1 MRLLTAFFVVLTPVI
16 TLNTYGAQGA
26 DESLE
31 SQASVRLADEFIRIA
46 RRATMTEPLDTL
58 SIMAAVELVKEA
70 SKLNPQNQSILRSMI
85 EVAQIADLPDL
96 NKKATKELLS
106 LAPDETPLQLA
117 RLRDA
122 IEMTNT
128 ADQRMAVYEQLLS
141 DGNTAQLDVRIASRL
156 ALDAAQLQR
165 QLGNIG
171 QFARWLAESVALDP
185 ANTDAMVLAAGFF
198 GDETVDLYS
207 RAELLAAAML
217 SNIGDTTLQVT
228 LAEFLMACGDY
239 KDANAIYQIVLGD
252 RAGDDGVLSDGLLAD
267 ITLCQWAAG
276 DSFGALDT
284 IVTRQI
290 SVDKKYRAQ
299 TRQKEPRLTPLELA
313 RIHAPLIP
321 KLSVVR
327 AAIYN
332 DTADPSLSNSSLESA
347 LRSLTTVASLY
358 ASRGIQ
364 SMEKAAELYLQ
375 AAWVTIWFSDDVD
388 TAQLFIDSV
397 EQGAVIT
404 QLEKN
409 RLAGWFALKKGETE
423 NAIEILSLY
432 PDDVPSQAGLGLAF
446 LEKGNT
452 REAAEY
458 FLNIAKNQGETILGV
473 WSRKQLQNIIGTE
486 FDIRPE
492 IDKLRQLMVGV
503 LQVMH
508 DYVLDPRPVVGIAV
522 KVPKRTFSPYEPINI
537 EIQLTNNT
545 QLPMSI
551 AKKGPIHPVVML
563 EAELQMANHPNPVL
577 KPIII
582 PITRQISIFPKK
594 TLTVQVN
601 LREYWPG
608 GLLNKFPTKGA
619 SLKLRATINFKAR
632 KTRNLSRESVIV
644 YEPDMLGATSTED
657 GFRVDGVR
665 LTDVWLKDAIAKA
678 GKCKTI
684 DDLTSLVLLTWV
696 IGEDIKFFVE
706 KPLITPPPGEEKI
719 TEKNGD
725 RLALQDDAIAT
736 VLTVFPRLDP
746 VSQSWVV
753 ATMSNDPSVEA
764 VAGMFKNPQST
775 ISQLAW
781 MIRFVQP
788 DVPDEALD
796 DQRLLSS
803 MSSDNP
809 TVKTVANWV
818 YSEIERVSKQREA
831 MQLGESYAR

>member
-16 TLNTYGAQGA
+16 TLNIYGAQGA

-31 SQASVRLADEFIRIA
+31 SQSSIRLADEFIRIA

-70 SKLNPQNQSILRSMI
+70 SKLNPTNQSILRSMA
-85 EVAQIADLPDL
+85 EVAKIADLPDL
-96 NKKATKELLS
+96 NKKATKELLL
-106 LAPDETPLQLA
+106 LAPGETPLQLA

-141 DGNTAQLDVRIASRL
+141 DGNTAKLDVKIASRL
-156 ALDAAQLQR
+156 ALDAAHLQR
-165 QLGNIG
+165 QLGNMG

-198 GDETVDLYS
+198 GDETVDTYS

-217 SNIGDTTLQVT
+217 SNIGDTTLQVS

-239 KDANAIYQIVLGD
+239 EDANALYQIILGD
-252 RAGDDGVLSDGLLAD
+252 RAGDDETLSDGLLAD
-267 ITLCQWAAG
+267 IALCQWAAG
-276 DSFGALDT
+276 DSVGALDT
-284 IVTRQI
+284 IIERQI
-290 SVDKKYRAQ
+290 SVDKKYRVQ
-299 TRQKEPRLTPLELA
+299 TRRREPRLTPLELA

-327 AAIYN
+327 AVIYN
-332 DTADPSLSNSSLESA
+332 DAADTSLSDSSLESA
-347 LRSLTTVASLY
+347 LGSLTTVASLY
-358 ASRGIQ
+358 ATRGKE
-364 SMEKAAELYLQ
+364 SMDEVIELYLQ

-397 EQGAVIT
+397 EEGSVIT
-404 QLEKN
+404 QPEKN
-409 RLAGWFALKKGETE
+409 RLAGWIALKKGETE
-423 NAIEILSLY
+423 NAIEILSLF
-432 PDDVPSQAGLGLAF
+432 PDDAPSQAGIGLAL
-446 LEKGNT
+446 LENGNA
-452 REAAEY
+452 REAAKH

-473 WSRKQLQNIIGTE
+473 WSRKQLQKIIGTD

-492 IDKLRQLMVGV
+492 INKLRQLMVGV
-503 LQVMH
+503 LQTMH
-508 DYVLDPRPVVGIAV
+508 DYVLDPRPVVGISV
-522 KVPKRTFSPYEPINI
+522 KATKKTFSPYEPVNV
-537 EIQLTNNT
+537 EIQITNNT
-545 QLPMSI
+545 TLPLSI

-563 EAELQMANHPNPVL
+563 EAEIQMANFPNPVL

-582 PITRQISIFPKK
+582 PITRQILISPKR
-594 TLTVQVN
+594 TLTVRVN

-608 GLLNKFPTKGA
+608 EILNKFPTTGA

-632 KTRNLSRESVIV
+632 KTMNLSRESVVV
-644 YEPDMLGATSTED
+644 YEPDLLGATSTED
-657 GFRVDGVR
+657 GLRVDGIR

-696 IGEDIKFFVE
+696 AGDDIKFSVE
-706 KPLITPPPGEEKI
+706 EPLITPPPGEEKI
-719 TEKNGD
+719 TERNGD

-796 DQRLLSS
+796 DQRLLSA
-803 MSSDNP
+803 MSSDNL

-818 YSEIERVSKQREA
+818 YSEIERVSKRQEA
-831 MQLGESYAR
+831 IQLGESSAR